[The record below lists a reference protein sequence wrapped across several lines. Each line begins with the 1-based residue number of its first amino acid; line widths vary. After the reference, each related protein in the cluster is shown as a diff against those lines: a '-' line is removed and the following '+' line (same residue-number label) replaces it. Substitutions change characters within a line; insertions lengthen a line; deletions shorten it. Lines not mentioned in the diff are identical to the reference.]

1 MTFPDLIEIQRKS
14 FFWFLKKGLK
24 DEFENFSKIQLK
36 NLVIQLDTQNY
47 KFKKIQDGLKQAEK
61 KSSTYLTQIYIPI
74 KIIDKKTGSIKRKKV
89 FFGSLPLMTDRGK
102 FYINGV

>member
-24 DEFENFSKIQLK
+24 DELENFDRIQLK
-36 NLVIQLDTQNY
+36 NLVIKLDTQNF
-47 KFKKIQDGLKQAEK
+47 KFKRIKDGLKQAEK
-61 KSSTYLTQIYIPI
+61 KSSTYATQIYIPI
-74 KIIDKKTGSIKRKKV
+74 QLIDKKTGNIKRKKV
-89 FFGSLPLMTDRGK
+89 LFGSLPLMTDRGK